1 MAHNTNRRDFL
12 KSAAVT
18 GSAVS
23 LHGCNS
29 AVKLKKAGEYPARL
43 PEPLPK
49 GLEYTLKLRDMVINI
64 LEEDT
69 EKINRAA
76 DICAEAVAS
85 GKKVYYSILGH
96 NSPQCILETKPGRP
110 SFLIPLNPKKKSIE
124 KEIEEGDVLITVRT
138 GHCST
143 AIKKGAKAIGI
154 LMPFQPQKTRGQGI
168 VHIDYTGSY
177 MEDISDV
184 CIWDRTPFTVGIMD
198 FDLMPWKSVSAHGA
212 MDGIILG
219 FILSATVDRLL
230 EKGIKV
236 EPS

>member
-1 MAHNTNRRDFL
+1 MTHNTNRRNFL

-23 LHGCNS
+23 LHGCTS
-29 AVKLKKAGEYPARL
+29 AVKLKRGKKYPAKL
-43 PEPLPK
+43 PELLPK
-49 GLEYTLKLRDMVINI
+49 GLEYTLKLRDMVMDIV
-64 LEEDT
+64 EEDT

-110 SFLIPLNPKKKSIE
+110 SFLIPVNSRKQSIDDII
-124 KEIEEGDVLITVRT
+124 KEGDVLITVRT

-143 AIKKGAKAIGI
+143 AIEKGAKAIGI
-154 LMPFQPQKTRGQGI
+154 LMPFQQQKTQGQG
-168 VHIDYTGSY
+168 VVYVDYKGSY
-177 MEDISDV
+177 MEDICDV
-184 CIWDRTPFTVGIMD
+184 CIWDRTPYTVGTMD

>member
-1 MAHNTNRRDFL
+1 MTHNTNRRNFL

-23 LHGCNS
+23 LHGCTS
-29 AVKLKKAGEYPARL
+29 AVKLKRGGKYPARL

-49 GLEYTLKLRDMVINI
+49 GLEYTLKLRDMVKNV

-76 DICAEAVAS
+76 DICAEAVVS

-96 NSPQCILETKPGRP
+96 NAPQCILETKPGRP
-110 SFLIPLNPKKKSIE
+110 SFLIPLNPRKQSVDEVIK
-124 KEIEEGDVLITVRT
+124 EGDVLITVRT
-138 GHCST
+138 DQCSK
-143 AIKKGAKAIGI
+143 AIEKGAHAIGI
-154 LMPFQPQKTRGQGI
+154 LMPFQPQKTQGQG
-168 VHIDYTGSY
+168 VVYVDYKDSY
-177 MEDISDV
+177 MEDISEV

-219 FILSATVDRLL
+219 FILAGTIDRLL
-230 EKGIKV
+230 EKEIKV
-236 EPS
+236 EPT